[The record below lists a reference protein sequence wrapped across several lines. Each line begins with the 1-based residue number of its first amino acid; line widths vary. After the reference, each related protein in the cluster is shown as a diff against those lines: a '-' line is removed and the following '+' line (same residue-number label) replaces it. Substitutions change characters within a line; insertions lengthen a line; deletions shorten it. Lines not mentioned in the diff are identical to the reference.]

1 MDFGE
6 VVAGWAKN
14 LLISRVI
21 RKRWFEKFSVE
32 DTERQESSRARLT
45 KDRKQR
51 FLEEL
56 ARTGIIA
63 EAARLASPHAKG
75 GAIST
80 FYAER
85 DRDPEFAAAWKDAVE
100 HATGIVEREA
110 FRRAVEGWDEPT
122 RFGPV
127 RKHSDRLL
135 ELMLKARNPQYR
147 EHRKYEV
154 DAKTEVTDN
163 KKDFRATIESLSS
176 EELSRLEHSLLQTQ
190 VLLEG
195 EESLSVNERRKWR
208 ELSSDLGP
216 GEARDVTP
224 NTTEHWDDRAPGSL
238 TEDL

>member
-1 MDFGE
+1 M
-6 VVAGWAKN
+6 
-14 LLISRVI
+14 
-21 RKRWFEKFSVE
+21 E
-32 DTERQESSRARLT
+32 DRERQDPSRAHAKQRLT

-63 EAARLASPHAKG
+63 EAARLASPHAKA

-80 FYAER
+80 FYSER

-154 DAKTEVTDN
+154 DAKTEVKEEPLD
-163 KKDFRATIESLSS
+163 LSHLS
-176 EELSRLEHSLLQTQ
+176 DRKLELLRE
-190 VLLEG
+190 LLEDD
-195 EESLSVNERRKWR
+195 ESPCP
-208 ELSSDLGP
+208 DLGL
-216 GEARDVTP
+216 EDISDATP
-224 NTTEHWDDRAPGSL
+224 NTTEPWDDRAPGSL

>member
-6 VVAGWAKN
+6 VVPGWAKN

-21 RKRWFEKFSVE
+21 RKRWFEEFSVE

-85 DRDPEFAAAWKDAVE
+85 DRDPEFAAAWKDAAE

-135 ELMLKARNPQYR
+135 ELLLKARSPQYR

-154 DAKTEVTDN
+154 DAKTEVTE
-163 KKDFRATIESLSS
+163 KKRLDLRSLSPHKL
-176 EELSRLEHSLLQTQ
+176 ELLRQLVTPDDDSPCP
-190 VLLEG
+190 
-195 EESLSVNERRKWR
+195 
-208 ELSSDLGP
+208 DLGQC
-216 GEARDVTP
+216 AAQDVTP
-224 NTTEHWDDRAPGSL
+224 TTTDPSGDRAPGSL

>member
-1 MDFGE
+1 
-6 VVAGWAKN
+6 VRK
-14 LLISRVI
+14 SRVI
-21 RKRWFEKFSVE
+21 RGNWIEEFSVE

-80 FYAER
+80 FYSER

-127 RKHSDRLL
+127 RRHSDRLL
-135 ELMLKARNPQYR
+135 ELLLKARSPQYR
-147 EHRKYEV
+147 EHRHYEV
-154 DAKTEVTDN
+154 DAKTEVKEKRLDL
-163 KKDFRATIESLSS
+163 RSLSPHKL
-176 EELSRLEHSLLQTQ
+176 ELLRQLVTPDDDSPCP
-190 VLLEG
+190 
-195 EESLSVNERRKWR
+195 
-208 ELSSDLGP
+208 DLGP
-216 GEARDVTP
+216 EDISDTTP
-224 NTTEHWDDRAPGSL
+224 TTTDPSGDRAPGSL